1 MRTLTMLV
9 ARYPRQ
15 GHRKGDEAVETLW
28 TANLGEERLTMNSR
42 FFESAP
48 AGS

>member
-1 MRTLTMLV
+1 MKTLNMLV

-15 GHRKGDEAVETLW
+15 GLRKGDEAVKTLL
-28 TANLGEERLTMNSR
+28 TENSGEERLTMNSG

-48 AGS
+48 GGS